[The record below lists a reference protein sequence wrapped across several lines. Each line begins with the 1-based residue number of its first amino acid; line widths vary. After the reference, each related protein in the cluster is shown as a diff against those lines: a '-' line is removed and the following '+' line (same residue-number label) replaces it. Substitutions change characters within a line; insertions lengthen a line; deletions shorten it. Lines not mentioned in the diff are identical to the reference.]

1 VLLAVSDWLF
11 GDTRALVSGW
21 SVEIFAAFTEIRSLK
36 GTVGDGSVADSV
48 GEDVV

>member
-1 VLLAVSDWLF
+1 MLLTVSDGLF
-11 GDTRALVSGW
+11 GDTQALVDGW
-21 SVEIFAAFTEIRSLK
+21 SVEIFAPFTEISSLN